1 MNAEVAGA
9 GGREPAASAARW
21 PPLQCLKDVAALHNS
36 ATVRPDVRPVAGIQ
50 CRALTVAGLARRQG
64 KLRRHAHPFPAVRG
78 TFSPLRRRVRPAL
91 TPLPS
96 RPDARLCGGHG
107 TTGVPLQTE
116 EQNMSRFMQ
125 GDSVQLMATFPDSSI
140 DFILTDPPYL
150 VGFKDRSGRS
160 IAGDVSDEWVRPAS
174 QEMFRV
180 LKNNSLAVSFYG
192 WNRVDTFMQAWKTAG
207 FRVVG
212 HLVFTKSYASK
223 SAFVGYQHESA
234 YVLAKGRPAL
244 PQNPLPDVMPWEYTG
259 NRHHPTEKPVSILRP
274 LIESFTRPGDLV
286 LDPFAGSG
294 STCVA
299 ADQCGRRW
307 IGIELLPQYHAAALR
322 RIGEQRARL
331 RPVAA

>member
-1 MNAEVAGA
+1 
-9 GGREPAASAARW
+9 
-21 PPLQCLKDVAALHNS
+21 
-36 ATVRPDVRPVAGIQ
+36 
-50 CRALTVAGLARRQG
+50 
-64 KLRRHAHPFPAVRG
+64 
-78 TFSPLRRRVRPAL
+78 
-91 TPLPS
+91 
-96 RPDARLCGGHG
+96 
-107 TTGVPLQTE
+107 
-116 EQNMSRFMQ
+116 MSRFMQ

-192 WNRVDTFMQAWKTAG
+192 WNRVDTFMQAWKAAG

-299 ADQCGRRW
+299 GDGLASSCCPGTTPPRCDGSGSNAPGSAPLPPDIRPPHTRR
-307 IGIELLPQYHAAALR
+307 AALSPAEPNQEEKNHDVR
-322 RIGEQRARL
+322 H
-331 RPVAA
+331 P